1 MTNYKG
7 YFQASKGWLE
17 KYLDRNNLKMYMD
30 YLKRRGRILM
40 ETIAEKFIVV
50 LRGVQSGNEG
60 VKEEFNGGEEG
71 LFGGFSVRENNYSYQ
86 ESVRISPTRRGF
98 GMVEE
103 DLYCQNIYL
112 VDEFEQN
119 SVRKCQEENENDKN
133 LVFEYNF
140 FNLVQLN
147 NEERPFCNEM
157 SSDF

>member
-1 MTNYKG
+1 
-7 YFQASKGWLE
+7 
-17 KYLDRNNLKMYMD
+17 
-30 YLKRRGRILM
+30 
-40 ETIAEKFIVV
+40 
-50 LRGVQSGNEG
+50 
-60 VKEEFNGGEEG
+60 
-71 LFGGFSVRENNYSYQ
+71 
-86 ESVRISPTRRGF
+86 
-98 GMVEE
+98 MVEE